1 MNAIMASRGCPNN
14 CTFCCVKN
22 MFGRK
27 MRYRDVEDV
36 CEEISEMNDDL
47 ILLA

>member
-1 MNAIMASRGCPNN
+1 
-14 CTFCCVKN
+14 
-22 MFGRK
+22 

-47 ILLA
+47 ILFADDNMVGTYLCKNYLKL